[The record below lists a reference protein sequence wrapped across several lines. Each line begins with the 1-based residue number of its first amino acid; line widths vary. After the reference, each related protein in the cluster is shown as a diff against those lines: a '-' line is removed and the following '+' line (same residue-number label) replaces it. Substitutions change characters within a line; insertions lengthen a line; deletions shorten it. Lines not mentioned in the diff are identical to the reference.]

1 MITHPKLFVSPRGAW
16 LCNPHK
22 LGVQVITH
30 VGLFGIDA
38 GDAYFQHKLSD
49 ELVALETVDTLV
61 TANGH
66 TRNRELEGA
75 FKRLA
80 IPRHVIKDTWSP
92 QTAEE
97 AMLEGLIV
105 GVAV

>member
-1 MITHPKLFVSPRGAW
+1 MK
-16 LCNPHK
+16 
-22 LGVQVITH
+22 VITH

-49 ELVALETVDTLV
+49 ELLALETVDTLV
-61 TANGH
+61 TVNGH
-66 TRNRELEGA
+66 TRNRELKGA
-75 FKRLA
+75 LKRLA
-80 IPRHVIKDTWSP
+80 LPRHVIKHTSSP

-97 AMLEGLIV
+97 AMLEGLII